1 MKLTEVESRANW
13 RAVDLA
19 GSNGWCRR
27 FGASEIDE
35 IDSALRHAR
44 IANPALDLSR
54 LAPADFPLPTFAAEI
69 AALCDDLVEGP
80 GVKIFEGFPVD
91 RYRPDELRAIYWG
104 LSVHIGTPVTQSK
117 RGDLLGDVRD
127 IGTGISGREGR
138 GYTSNMELNFHSD
151 PADVTGLF
159 FLRTAKSGGISRLA
173 SSIAVHNEIARRR
186 PDLLEVLYRPF
197 YWSWQGNAPPG
208 ERPYYEMPVFGRAGD
223 DLACAFVRT
232 NILLADRNAGA
243 PPMTPEQV
251 EAVEMV
257 AAVAA
262 EPEMYI
268 ERMFEPGTI
277 AFMNNH
283 TVFHMRTDF
292 EDWDDPARKRHLLRV
307 WLSLPN
313 SRRLP
318 DGFKGFYGDTSAGAV
333 RGGYPSQAEAP
344 VFETV

>member
-1 MKLTEVESRANW
+1 MTLTEVKSKANW
-13 RAVDLA
+13 QAVDLA
-19 GSNGWCRR
+19 GSDGWSRR
-27 FGASEIDE
+27 FGAAEIEEIDA
-35 IDSALRHAR
+35 ALRQAR
-44 IANPALDLSR
+44 ATNPTLDLSQ
-54 LAPADFPLPTFAAEI
+54 LKPADFPLPTFTAEI
-69 AALCDDLVEGP
+69 AALRSDLVDGY
-80 GVKIFEGFPVD
+80 GFKIFEGFPVD
-91 RYRPDELRAIYWG
+91 RYGLDELRAIYWG

-138 GYTSNMELNFHSD
+138 GYTSNTELNFHSD

-159 FLRTAKSGGISRLA
+159 FLRTAKSGGVSRLA
-173 SSIAVHNEIARRR
+173 SSVAVHNEIARRR

-197 YWSWQGNAPPG
+197 HWSWQGNAPPG
-208 ERPYYEMPVFGRAGD
+208 ERPYYEMPVFGRAGE

-283 TVFHMRTDF
+283 TIFHMRTDF

-318 DGFKGFYGDTSAGAV
+318 DSFAGFYGDTSPGAV
-333 RGGYPSQAEAP
+333 RGGYPSQAETP

>member
-1 MKLTEVESRANW
+1 MVLTDVESKADW
-13 RAVDLA
+13 READLTA
-19 GSNGWCRR
+19 AEGWCQR
-27 FGASEIDE
+27 FSDAEIEEIDA
-35 IDSALRHAR
+35 ALQHAR
-44 IANPALDLSR
+44 SVNPALDLAR
-54 LAPADFPLPTFAAEI
+54 FAPADFPLPTFGATI
-69 AALCDDLVEGP
+69 AGLRNDLVDGP
-80 GVKIFEGFPVD
+80 GFKVFDGFPVS
-91 RYRPDELRAIYWG
+91 RYGPEELRAIYWG
-104 LSVHIGTPVTQSK
+104 LALHMGTPVSQSK

-127 IGTGISGREGR
+127 IGTGISGRTGR
-138 GYTSNMELNFHSD
+138 GYTSNTELNFHSD

-173 SSIAVHNEIARRR
+173 SSVAVHNEIARRR

-197 YWSWQGNAPPG
+197 HWSWQGNEPPG

-223 DLACAFVRT
+223 DVACAFVRT
-232 NILLADRNAGA
+232 NILLAHENTGA
-243 PPMTPEQV
+243 PPMSPEQID
-251 EAVEMV
+251 AVELI

-262 EPEMYI
+262 EPGMYI

-277 AFMNNH
+277 AFTNNH

-318 DGFKGFYGDTSAGAV
+318 DSFKGFFGDTSPGAV